1 MSVPWFSSEAS
12 TLAGLSIGL
21 SQKVM
26 MVVLMMNQLV
36 VGLTVQLLQLRKVM
50 VANCKKTSSHQVPST
65 FIFVT
70 KFLEICWKPKILDYH
85 PIVNAIASRYIGEDH
100 ENLLYF

>member
-50 VANCKKTSSHQVPST
+50 VAWTVMQNQKVMLS
-65 FIFVT
+65 
-70 KFLEICWKPKILDYH
+70 LILT
-85 PIVNAIASRYIGEDH
+85 NTLFS
-100 ENLLYF
+100 N